1 MAYYEI
7 IFGSGFYDC
16 YRYVVKT
23 DYPTTDY
30 GALTD
35 VLIDYLKE
43 KGHRNILKRED
54 IEVDDAEDCGDDL
67 EGNDFGYHYY
77 VIDKD
82 DNKYYDDQY
91 VEGGN
96 CGDVLLHYGDFRI
109 NEITEN
115 EIKNAEIVEV

>member
-7 IFGSGFYDC
+7 IFGSGFYEC
-16 YRYVVKT
+16 YRYVMKT
-23 DYPTTDY
+23 DYSTTDY

-35 VLIDYLKE
+35 TLIDYLKE
-43 KGHRNILKRED
+43 KGHRNIITREN
-54 IEVDDAEDCGDDL
+54 IEVDDCED
-67 EGNDFGYHYY
+67 GNLYY
-77 VIDKD
+77 IIDKD

-115 EIKNAEIVEV
+115 EIKESEVIEC